1 MFLRLLRSL
10 HLRENLHKGFFY
22 QNLLHSLFLL
32 HSLLL
37 PLSQNRTGLVLIV
50 EV

>member
-10 HLRENLHKGFFY
+10 RLRENLHKGFFS
-22 QNLLHSLFLL
+22 QNLLHSLLL
-32 HSLLL
+32 S
-37 PLSQNRTGLVLIV
+37 LSQNRTGLVLIV